1 MDTTMYV
8 AMGSILVGF
17 LLFGGAYTS
26 FYYGKSRKLVWTLFA
41 LAIVF
46 MTLIPVSL
54 AIFVA
59 A

>member
-1 MDTTMYV
+1 MYV

>member
-8 AMGSILVGF
+8 AIGSILLGF
-17 LLFGGAYTS
+17 ILFGGAYTS

-41 LAIVF
+41 TAIVF

-54 AIFVA
+54 AVFIA